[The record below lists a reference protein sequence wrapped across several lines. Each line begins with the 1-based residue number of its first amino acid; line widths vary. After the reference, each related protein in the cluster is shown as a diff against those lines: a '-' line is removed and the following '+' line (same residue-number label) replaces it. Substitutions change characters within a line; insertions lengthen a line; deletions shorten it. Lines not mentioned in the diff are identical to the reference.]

1 MARLFGFKPWFRFR
15 PKYRLPQRYHH
26 WKFPTKA
33 VIAIALILI
42 ILLSFSV
49 VERNLTPAILTM
61 AETRAHQIATETIHR
76 ILYERVLANV
86 SYNDLVFVHKDNQ
99 QRITMMQANT
109 IKISQII
116 SQANL
121 EIKERLRSLQ
131 QEAVYVPLG
140 QVLGS
145 RILANYGPKIKVEII
160 PVGTVN
166 VQFHDEF
173 QQAGI
178 NQARHILY
186 LNIHTVV
193 SIVMPT
199 ASRSVAIDN
208 QVPIAETIIV
218 GEVPNTYFGVESG
231 LVEGLIRQ

>member
-1 MARLFGFKPWFRFR
+1 MARWFSLKYRLW
-15 PKYRLPQRYHH
+15 PKYRLPRRYHH
-26 WKFPTKA
+26 WKFPKKIVLT
-33 VIAIALILI
+33 VTLII
-42 ILLSFSV
+42 ILLFSFSV
-49 VERNLTPAILTM
+49 VESNLSPAILTM
-61 AETRAHQIATETIHR
+61 AEARAHLIATETIHR
-76 ILYERVLANV
+76 ILYEKVLANI

-121 EIKERLRSLQ
+121 EIKDKLRTLN
-131 QEAVYVPLG
+131 EDAVYVPVG

-145 RILANYGPKIKVEII
+145 KILANFGPKIKVEII
-160 PVGTVN
+160 PVGTAN

-178 NQARHILY
+178 NQSRHILY
-186 LNIHTVV
+186 LNIHAVV
-193 SIVMPT
+193 SIVIPT

-218 GEVPNTYFGVESG
+218 GEVPSTYFGVEAG
-231 LVEGLIRQ
+231 LVEGLLKNQ